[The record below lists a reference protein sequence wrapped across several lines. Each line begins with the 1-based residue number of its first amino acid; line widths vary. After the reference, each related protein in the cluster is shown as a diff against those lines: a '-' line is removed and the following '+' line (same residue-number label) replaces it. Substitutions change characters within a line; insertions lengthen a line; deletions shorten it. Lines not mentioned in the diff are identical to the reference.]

1 VVQVERARILLEKAL
16 AKQKRTP
23 FVFADNVP
31 PIVVDPMESPG
42 LEKYLGDLHY
52 RAMNNALKAE
62 SSSDWEKAYKRW
74 NANHYAPKSEQEFG
88 DSIIRGAIQTE
99 RDLKLNPSPFSPDI
113 AGQKKYQ
120 QDSLGARSEDDYG
133 YSIRSNDIKRQGDF
147 YELEVPRTL
156 RDEVES
162 PSILTNPLSYDWD
175 ILSRGIGFDKAG
187 QQQYLDE
194 LAKGKE
200 HKTFLSFTTD
210 GLTTQDFLKRNS
222 RKGGHGV
229 FLKVVDPKDG
239 KAMEHPY
246 WAFNPEESEF
256 LYLPGTRLELFDV
269 KTGKAAQQVKDE
281 AAQGMIQRKWEQLK
295 GNSSPERVAE
305 MEKGGLRQ
313 DLYDRAMERVKIDPN
328 ELVVEVVPR
337 PSNLVYPKQ
346 RESLLQET
354 LALLEERRRIQSE
367 LSAKKIFPVW

>member
-1 VVQVERARILLEKAL
+1 
-16 AKQKRTP
+16 
-23 FVFADNVP
+23 
-31 PIVVDPMESPG
+31 
-42 LEKYLGDLHY
+42 
-52 RAMNNALKAE
+52 
-62 SSSDWEKAYKRW
+62 
-74 NANHYAPKSEQEFG
+74 
-88 DSIIRGAIQTE
+88 
-99 RDLKLNPSPFSPDI
+99 
-113 AGQKKYQ
+113 
-120 QDSLGARSEDDYG
+120 
-133 YSIRSNDIKRQGDF
+133 
-147 YELEVPRTL
+147 
-156 RDEVES
+156 
-162 PSILTNPLSYDWD
+162 LSYDWD